1 MPNSAESLASD
12 EYESAM
18 TRPWTVSSPIGTSTL
33 STERCIALQGVRHH
47 NLKGLDLCLPKYRL
61 IVVTGPSGSGKSSL
75 AFETIYAE
83 GQRRYLET
91 LSTYARQFIRQMDKP
106 DVERIVGL
114 QPAVAIEQKKLP
126 PHPRSTVGT
135 VTEVYDYLRLLFARV
150 GTPFCPTCDRPL
162 QPQTMDQ
169 MVRTVLARWAGEP
182 IAITAPIVR
191 GRKGFHKKELEQ
203 AQRRGYTW
211 ARIDGRWYRLEDVP
225 PLARTR
231 HHTIDIVMD
240 RLIARPEHRTRME
253 TALQAAI
260 EMTRGFARV
269 VHWENAQEVLFS
281 THHRCPQ
288 CDFQF
293 PEVEPWLFA
302 FSSPKGAC
310 MVCRGIGWVTPTTA
324 RRWEHLPRR
333 MEEMDVGDRWEAW
346 AAWNTE
352 EESLG
357 EEARTVLCPA
367 CEGTR
372 LRPEARQVRIQGQSI
387 ADLSRM
393 ELGDLQAFLA
403 GLSWEGPDRP
413 IAERIL
419 PGIFHRLDYLIDVG
433 VEYLTL
439 DRPTHTLSTGEMQ
452 RVRLAAQ
459 LGSGLRGVLYVL
471 DEPTVG
477 LHPRDTARLIRILQR
492 LRDMGNTVIVV
503 EHDEA
508 TIRSA
513 DFIVD
518 LGPGAGTR
526 GGYLVA
532 AEPIDRF
539 IRHPT
544 SVTAAYLRGD
554 RQIPQRSFLPLDRVP
569 WLRLR
574 NVRRHNLAG
583 IDVQIPLGRLTA
595 VTGVSGSGK
604 STLVFDVIYEE
615 ILHQRRHSGR
625 AAPLYCDAI
634 EGLEFIRQVVVV
646 DQSPIGRTP
655 RSTPATY
662 VGVFDDIRKFFA
674 AQPTAR
680 AWGYGPGRFS
690 FNRPE
695 GRCRYCEGM
704 GYRRVRLHF
713 MPDAF
718 VRCEDCGGSR
728 YNADTLKVT
737 WQGRSIADILTMTVD
752 EALEFFQAFPGITR
766 KLQVLSDLAL
776 GYLSLGQPSHTL
788 SGGESQRLKLARE
801 LIRSTRGGVLYLL
814 DEPTTGLHADDIQY
828 LLRVLS
834 RLVEQGHTVVVIEH
848 HPDVIRN
855 ADYVLDLGP
864 GGGRWGGRVVACGP
878 PPVVA
883 ACGAS
888 ATGQILK
895 SFFGTGEGEIK

>member
-1 MPNSAESLASD
+1 MASV
-12 EYESAM
+12 S
-18 TRPWTVSSPIGTSTL
+18 TVFSEVTTL
-33 STERCIALQGVRHH
+33 TVSTERFITLQGVRHH
-47 NLKGLDLCLPKYRL
+47 NLKNLDLCLPKYRL

-114 QPAVAIEQKKLP
+114 QPAVAIEQKKTP

-162 QPQTMDQ
+162 QPQTIDQ
-169 MVRTVLARWAGEP
+169 MVRTVLARWTGEP

-191 GRKGFHKKELEQ
+191 GRKGFHRKELEQ
-203 AQRRGYTW
+203 AQKRGYTW

-240 RLIARPEHRTRME
+240 RLIAKPEHRARLE
-253 TALQAAI
+253 TALETAI

-269 VHWENAQEVLFS
+269 VHWENDEEILFS

-293 PEVEPWLFA
+293 PDVEPWLFA

-310 MVCRGIGWVTPTTA
+310 MACQGVGLVTPAVA
-324 RRWEHLPRR
+324 RRWERQPRR
-333 MEEMDVGDRWEAW
+333 VEEMDADDPWEAW
-346 AAWNTE
+346 ATWNTE
-352 EESLG
+352 EASFGG
-357 EEARTVLCPA
+357 EDRTVPCPA

-372 LRPEARQVRIQGQSI
+372 LRPEARQVRIHGRNI

-393 ELGDLQAFLA
+393 ELGDLRAFLA
-403 GLSWEGPDRP
+403 DLSWEGTDRL

-419 PGIFHRLDYLIDVG
+419 PSIFHRLEYLIDVG

-477 LHPRDTARLIRILQR
+477 LHPRDTARLIRILHR

-508 TIRSA
+508 TIRAA
-513 DFIVD
+513 DFVVD
-518 LGPGAGTR
+518 LGPGAGEQ
-526 GGYLVA
+526 GGYLIA
-532 AEPIDRF
+532 AEPLDRF
-539 IRHPT
+539 LRHPT

-554 RQIPQRSFLPLDRVP
+554 RRIPQRPLLPLDRVP

-615 ILHQRRHSGR
+615 ITRYHQSRGR
-625 AAPLYCDAI
+625 ATPLYCDAI
-634 EGLEFIRQVVVV
+634 EGLEFIRQAVVV
-646 DQSPIGRTP
+646 DQSPVGRTP

-662 VGVFDDIRKFFA
+662 IGVFDDIRKFFA
-674 AQPTAR
+674 SQPTAR
-680 AWGYGPGRFS
+680 VWGYSPGRFS

-695 GRCRYCEGM
+695 GRCHYCEGM

-713 MPDAF
+713 MPDAY
-718 VRCEDCGGSR
+718 VLCEDCGGDR

-737 WQGRSIADILTMTVD
+737 WQGRSIADILKMTVD
-752 EALEFFQAFPGITR
+752 EALQFFQAFPSITR

-776 GYLSLGQPSHTL
+776 GYLRLGQPSHTL

-801 LIRSTRGGVLYLL
+801 LTRSARGGILYLL
-814 DEPTTGLHADDIQY
+814 DEPTTGLHAEDIRY
-828 LLRVLS
+828 LLQVLN

-883 ACGAS
+883 ACAAS

-895 SFFGTGEGEIK
+895 SVLQADGGKHGMDNHMETGARHV

>member
-1 MPNSAESLASD
+1 MTGLPTASW
-12 EYESAM
+12 EVA
-18 TRPWTVSSPIGTSTL
+18 TPTV
-33 STERCIALQGVRHH
+33 STERWIALQGVRHH
-47 NLKGLDLCLPKYRL
+47 NLKNWDLCLPKYRL

-75 AFETIYAE
+75 AFETVYAE

-114 QPAVAIEQKKLP
+114 QPAVAIEQKKTP

-162 QPQTMDQ
+162 QPQTIDQ
-169 MVRTVLARWAGEP
+169 MVQTVLARWTGEP

-191 GRKGFHKKELEQ
+191 GRKGFHKKELDQ
-203 AQRRGYTW
+203 AQKRGYTW

-240 RLIARPEHRTRME
+240 RLVAKPEHRTRME
-253 TALQAAI
+253 TALQTAI
-260 EMTRGFARV
+260 EMTRGFVRV
-269 VHWENAQEVLFS
+269 VHWENAQEILFS
-281 THHRCPQ
+281 THYRCPQ

-293 PEVEPWLFA
+293 PDVEPWLFA

-310 MVCRGIGWVTPTTA
+310 MVCQGTGLVAPTLA
-324 RRWEHLPRR
+324 RRWERQPRR
-333 MEEMDVGDRWEAW
+333 IEEMDAGDQWEAW

-357 EEARTVLCPA
+357 GEDRTVPCPA

-372 LRPEARQVRIQGQSI
+372 LRPEARQVRIHGRNI

-393 ELGDLQAFLA
+393 ELEDLRAFLA
-403 GLSWEGPDRP
+403 DLSWEGTSRL
-413 IAERIL
+413 IAERVL
-419 PGIFHRLDYLIDVG
+419 PGVFHRLEYLIDVG
-433 VEYLTL
+433 VGYLTL
-439 DRPTHTLSTGEMQ
+439 DRPTHTLSTGEIQ

-477 LHPRDTARLIRILQR
+477 LHPRDTARLIRILHR
-492 LRDMGNTVIVV
+492 LRDLGNTVLVV

-513 DFIVD
+513 DFVVD
-518 LGPGAGTR
+518 LGPGAGDR
-526 GGYLVA
+526 GGELVA
-532 AEPIDRF
+532 AEPLDRF
-539 IRHPT
+539 LRHPT

-554 RQIPQRSFLPLDRVP
+554 RRIPQRPLLPLDRVP

-574 NVRRHNLAG
+574 NVCRHNLAG

-604 STLVFDVIYEE
+604 STLVFDVMYQE
-615 ILHQRRHSGR
+615 ILHQRQRPGR
-625 AAPLYCDAI
+625 VPPLYCDAI
-634 EGLEFIRQVVVV
+634 EGLEFIRQAVVV

-662 VGVFDDIRKFFA
+662 IGVFDDIRRFFA
-674 AQPTAR
+674 SQPTAR

-713 MPDAF
+713 MPDAY
-718 VRCEDCGGSR
+718 VLCEDCGGDR

-737 WQGRSIADILTMTVD
+737 WQGRSIADILKMTGD
-752 EALEFFQAFPGITR
+752 EALQFFQAFPSITR

-776 GYLSLGQPSHTL
+776 GYLRLGQPSHTL

-801 LIRSTRGGVLYLL
+801 LTRNARGGTLYLL
-814 DEPTTGLHADDIQY
+814 DEPTTGLHAEDIRA
-828 LLRVLS
+828 LLQVLN

-883 ACGAS
+883 ACPAS

-895 SFFGTGEGEIK
+895 SVLARGDETTE